1 MNENKFII
9 PAGIV
14 ALGIAICGFFPGYY
28 WHKTENEKLQDRNS
42 VAVKGL
48 AERTV
53 QSNLATWTI
62 KVWGTYNDWAVGK
75 EGIEKKASDVIALL
89 KKSGITDEEITLSEA
104 DRKDRFSTNEDI
116 KKINRRYMIY
126 QEIDVRTEQIDK
138 ISQLVNTIGKLR
150 TGEIDL
156 DLSEITYHY
165 FDLNKIKPDLLQEAL
180 NNAKISAKKFAEQS
194 GLSVGKIKTASQ
206 GTFEIEAE
214 PGVRCPNEGYYWSN
228 EKCSKNKVV
237 RVVSTIEYYLE

>member
-1 MNENKFII
+1 MADNKLIV

-53 QSNLATWTI
+53 QSNLATWKI
-62 KVWGTYNDWAVGK
+62 KVWGNYNDWNIGK
-75 EGIEKKASDVIALL
+75 AGIEKKTEEVLALL
-89 KKSGITDEEITLSEA
+89 KENGITDQEITQTETS
-104 DRKDRFSTNEDI
+104 RKDRYNTEEDV
-116 KKINRRYMIY
+116 KKINRRYMIH
-126 QEIDVRTEQIDK
+126 QDIDVRTKQIDK
-138 ISQLVNTIGKLR
+138 IAHLMNTIGKLR
-150 TGEIDL
+150 TDEIDL

-165 FDLNKIKPDLLQEAL
+165 FDLNKIKPEMLQEAL
-180 NNAKISAKKFAEQS
+180 NNAKASAKKFAEQS
-194 GLSVGKIKTASQ
+194 GLSVGRIKTASQ

-214 PGVRCPNEGYYWSN
+214 PGCKCPGEEYYWSA